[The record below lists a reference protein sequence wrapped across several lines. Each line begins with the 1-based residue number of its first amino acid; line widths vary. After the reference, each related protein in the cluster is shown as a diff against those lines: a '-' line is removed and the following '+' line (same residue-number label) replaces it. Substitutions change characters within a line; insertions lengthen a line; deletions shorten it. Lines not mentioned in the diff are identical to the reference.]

1 MEAAPVEADSAS
13 FWGEGEA
20 VAAAEVGEPVA
31 LDEPLDERS
40 TNPMS
45 HYMPTTGPC
54 NPSVNTKK
62 TGAAQL
68 LGTIG

>member
-1 MEAAPVEADSAS
+1 MIRA
-13 FWGEGEA
+13 
-20 VAAAEVGEPVA
+20 
-31 LDEPLDERS
+31 
-40 TNPMS
+40 TKPMS

-54 NPSVNTKK
+54 NPSVKTKK